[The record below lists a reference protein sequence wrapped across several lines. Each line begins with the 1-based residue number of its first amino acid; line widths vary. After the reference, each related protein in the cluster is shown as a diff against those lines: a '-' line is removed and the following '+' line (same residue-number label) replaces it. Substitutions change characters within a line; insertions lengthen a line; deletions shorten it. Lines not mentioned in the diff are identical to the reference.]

1 MRGRCAFRKA
11 DLTRAM
17 KAVLAAGINVAKIE
31 IDLVTGK
38 IAVIPRD
45 SSSTEQIND
54 LDKWI
59 ADNAHPA

>member
-1 MRGRCAFRKA
+1 MRGRCPFRKA
-11 DLTRAM
+11 DLTRAT

-38 IAVIPRD
+38 IAVIARD
-45 SSSTEQIND
+45 SSTEQIND

-59 ADNAHPA
+59 AENAHPA

>member
-11 DLTRAM
+11 DLTRAT

-38 IAVIPRD
+38 IAVITRD
-45 SSSTEQIND
+45 SGSTEQIND